1 MDGPA
6 AADHRPGVVLLTD
19 DLRLVSLTPDAEH
32 LLSLLPPG
40 APLPLPV
47 YAVAAALRS
56 GSALPSARVCGA
68 DGSWLTLHASRLT
81 GTGQLA
87 VVVEPA
93 EARAQAIEEA
103 AAEVRRMAREW
114 RDQADGTH
122 SSHHSHLRRTWA
134 DAAEKVAEA
143 LGALARQDG
152 ADETRA
158 HVPQHKRPHHL

>member
-1 MDGPA
+1 MTERSKTPA
-6 AADHRPGVVLLTD
+6 AG
-19 DLRLVSLTPDAEH
+19 
-32 LLSLLPPG
+32 
-40 APLPLPV
+40 
-47 YAVAAALRS
+47 
-56 GSALPSARVCGA
+56 
-68 DGSWLTLHASRLT
+68 
-81 GTGQLA
+81 
-87 VVVEPA
+87 PA

-114 RDQADGTH
+114 RDQADETH

-152 ADETRA
+152 AEETRA